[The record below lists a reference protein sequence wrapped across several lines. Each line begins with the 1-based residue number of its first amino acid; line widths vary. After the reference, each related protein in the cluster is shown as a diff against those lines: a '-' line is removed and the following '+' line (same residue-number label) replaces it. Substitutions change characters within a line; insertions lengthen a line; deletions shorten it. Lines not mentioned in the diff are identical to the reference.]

1 MSDSS
6 YTDAAVTPADVF
18 ITRAF
23 DAPVATVWK
32 FWTEPEFVS
41 QWFGPTGFHTAI
53 DSIQID
59 LREGGRWSLA
69 MTDDSTGA
77 TFPIDGLITALV
89 PGEYLEVRSDA
100 LAADGPMEDIV
111 MRVTFHDHGD
121 RTRITLH
128 QGPFT
133 DEQRSQTSVGWEMSF
148 VKMDDIFAGDRA

>member
-1 MSDSS
+1 MPDRP
-6 YTDAAVTPADVF
+6 YTDAPVTPADVF

-32 FWTEPEFVS
+32 FWTEPAFVA
-41 QWFGPTGFHTAI
+41 QWFGPTGFHTPVESVAI
-53 DSIQID
+53 D
-59 LREGGRWSLA
+59 LEVGGRWSLA
-69 MTDDSTGA
+69 MTDDATGA
-77 TFPIDGLITALV
+77 TFPIDGRITALV
-89 PGEYLEVRSDA
+89 PNEYLEVRSDA

-133 DEQRSQTSVGWEMSF
+133 DEQRSQTATGWEMSF
-148 VKMDDIFAGDRA
+148 VTLDGILAGGAA